1 MKKSLNLI
9 TEAFIFYIS
18 RAIVSFLWLCFF
30 VLIEAILV
38 FNSIVWYYHIFNF
51 SLIAFF
57 FYFYLKNVKLFIALN
72 IEKIKKQIEHEQR
85 KKRSFS

>member
-1 MKKSLNLI
+1 MKKNLNLI

-30 VLIEAILV
+30 VFMEAILI
-38 FNSIVWYYHIFNF
+38 FNSIAWYYHVLNF

-57 FYFYLKNVKLFIALN
+57 FYFYLKNVKFFYRV
-72 IEKIKKQIEHEQR
+72 KYR
-85 KKRSFS
+85 KN

>member
-72 IEKIKKQIEHEQR
+72 IEKIKKSINLLFF
-85 KKRSFS
+85 SFVYIV